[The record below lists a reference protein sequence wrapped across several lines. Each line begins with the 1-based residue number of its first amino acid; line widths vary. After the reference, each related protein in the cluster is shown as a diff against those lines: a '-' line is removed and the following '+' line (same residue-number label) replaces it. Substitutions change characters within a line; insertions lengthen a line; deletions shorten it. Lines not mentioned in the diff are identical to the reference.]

1 MICRRHL
8 VVMAALIAVDFVG
21 TAAIYRQ
28 LPDPC
33 PTHWNLEGQPDAFG
47 PPWKLAF
54 LVPAVAAGVMVLLT
68 VLPILGP
75 FRQNFERFRIT
86 YGRMCTLVVA
96 VIVAFHA
103 VFMADALGRHI
114 AMSRIMAI
122 ICGAMFMVMGNWLGK
137 VRRNFYLGIRTPWT
151 LVNERVWEKTHR
163 AGGKLMVCIGIAS
176 VGLGLF
182 ADERLCAIGFFSG
195 LGLLVAWS
203 LIYSFVAY
211 RRLGHVDD
219 VEGTRFGE

>member
-8 VVMAALIAVDFVG
+8 AVMAALILVDLVA
-21 TAAIYRQ
+21 TAAVYRQ
-28 LPDPC
+28 LPDPS
-33 PTHWNLEGQPDAFG
+33 PTHWNLQGQPDAFG

-54 LVPAVAAGVMVLLT
+54 VVPGVAAGLMVLLA

-75 FRQNFERFRIT
+75 FRQNFERFRVT

-96 VIVAFHA
+96 VILAFHA

-114 AMSRIMAI
+114 AVGRSLAI

-137 VRRNFYLGIRTPWT
+137 IRRNFYVGIRTPWT

-163 AGGKLMVCIGIAS
+163 AGGKLMVCIGVVSI
-176 VGLGLF
+176 GLGLF
-182 ADERLCAIGFFSG
+182 ANEQVCTIGFFSG
-195 LGLLVAWS
+195 LGVLVAWS
-203 LIYSFVAY
+203 LVYSFVVY
-211 RRLGHVDD
+211 RRMGHVDD
-219 VEGTRFGE
+219 VEGNQIAE